1 MKSAYPTWSTPSS
14 GPVRLIV
21 LRLDP
26 SKSARSPLSLSRRFN
41 EVVDSEA
48 VSR

>member
-1 MKSAYPTWSTPSS
+1 MKSAYPTRSTLSS
-14 GPVRLIV
+14 GPLRLSF

-26 SKSARSPLSLSRRFN
+26 AKSAHSPLSLSRRFN
-41 EVVDSEA
+41 EVVDSEE